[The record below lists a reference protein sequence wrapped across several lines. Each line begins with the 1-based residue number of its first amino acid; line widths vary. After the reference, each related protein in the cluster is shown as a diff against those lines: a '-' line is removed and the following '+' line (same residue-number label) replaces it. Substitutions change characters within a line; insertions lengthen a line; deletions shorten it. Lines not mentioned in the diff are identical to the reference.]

1 MEELDHQASKALEG
15 SRYAHSWADL
25 DENALGSVNVDLEF
39 AGFVDGRVEES
50 EEALMRDIWTSF
62 TDIATHFPHDSDVFI
77 TVQ

>member
-50 EEALMRDIWTSF
+50 EEALYAEVSRRGLKKYKRISV
-62 TDIATHFPHDSDVFI
+62 AV
-77 TVQ
+77 